1 MSTKNTDVSKPKKK
15 KCICT
20 IIIRKGRKQEVL
32 NKPYIRQIGFTYPTR
47 TVVGNPL
54 LNFF

>member
-15 KCICT
+15 KKCICT
-20 IIIRKGRKQEVL
+20 IIKKGRKQEVL